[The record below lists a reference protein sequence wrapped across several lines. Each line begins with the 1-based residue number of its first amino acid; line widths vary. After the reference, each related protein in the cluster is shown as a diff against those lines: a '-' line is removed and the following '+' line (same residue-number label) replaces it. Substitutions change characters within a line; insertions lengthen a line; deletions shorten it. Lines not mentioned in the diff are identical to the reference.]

1 MRRELNTFP
10 IRKVSS
16 PASRETPSRAW
27 GRSFFFTPPMS
38 QDESVQGQTHTSRF
52 DSIPTTDGNGVPMRY
67 FKTSY
72 LAMKFPKELLY
83 QSSSLYH
90 IGIRLPSHEL
100 GMALAMQT
108 TGDPSYKVALITGW
122 IELTRAQ
129 FFETLTVENVN
140 YTA

>member
-1 MRRELNTFP
+1 
-10 IRKVSS
+10 
-16 PASRETPSRAW
+16 
-27 GRSFFFTPPMS
+27 
-38 QDESVQGQTHTSRF
+38 
-52 DSIPTTDGNGVPMRY
+52 MRY